1 MTIIKEIRLAGTRES
16 ISWSRRKEEEDPATK
31 GNTITIVPVH
41 CMGVIRTN
49 TYACGLDHFQRLA
62 KIAIAQFPTLKK
74 SDFRVKQ
81 YGGESYAR
89 TMGIEFDC
97 PEQLTEAPEGWAVIN
112 DLSLTL

>member
-1 MTIIKEIRLAGTRES
+1 MDVIKEIRLAGKRES
-16 ISWSRRKEEEDPATK
+16 ISWSRSDEEKRPETK
-31 GNTITIVPVH
+31 GETITIVYVH

-49 TYACGLDHFQRLA
+49 TYACGLDHFHRLA

-97 PEQLTEAPEGWAVIN
+97 PQQLTEAPEGWTVIK
-112 DLSLTL
+112 DLARTL

>member
-16 ISWSRRKEEEDPATK
+16 ISWSRKKEEEHTETN
-31 GNTITIVPVH
+31 GETITIVPVR
-41 CMGVIRTN
+41 CMGVIRSN

-62 KIAIAQFPTLKK
+62 EIAIAQFPTLKK

-97 PEQLTEAPEGWAVIN
+97 PQQLTEAPEGWTVIK
-112 DLSLTL
+112 DLALTL